1 MVEFSYKYESSRM
14 VVLRCIGP
22 SNFFLERVLF
32 PTDILTFMA
41 PDDSRVEIWGNELYG
56 PKLEERI
63 RVSSDNKD
71 VKLVAWFFYY
81 WIVFESE
88 FLTTVVNIIDI
99 IEEEFLFMIMTHL
112 ASFAIGGFVP
122 SAAIAGVLVLIG
134 LGAFF
139 YLGIKGPTDY

>member
-1 MVEFSYKYESSRM
+1 MVEFSYKNEGCRM

-63 RVSSDNKD
+63 RVSSNNEDPT
-71 VKLVAWFFYY
+71 LVA
-81 WIVFESE
+81 
-88 FLTTVVNIIDI
+88 
-99 IEEEFLFMIMTHL
+99 
-112 ASFAIGGFVP
+112 
-122 SAAIAGVLVLIG
+122 
-134 LGAFF
+134 
-139 YLGIKGPTDY
+139 

>member
-1 MVEFSYKYESSRM
+1 MFEMVEFSYKNESCRM

-63 RVSSDNKD
+63 RISADNED
-71 VKLVAWFFYY
+71 STLVA
-81 WIVFESE
+81 
-88 FLTTVVNIIDI
+88 
-99 IEEEFLFMIMTHL
+99 
-112 ASFAIGGFVP
+112 
-122 SAAIAGVLVLIG
+122 
-134 LGAFF
+134 
-139 YLGIKGPTDY
+139 